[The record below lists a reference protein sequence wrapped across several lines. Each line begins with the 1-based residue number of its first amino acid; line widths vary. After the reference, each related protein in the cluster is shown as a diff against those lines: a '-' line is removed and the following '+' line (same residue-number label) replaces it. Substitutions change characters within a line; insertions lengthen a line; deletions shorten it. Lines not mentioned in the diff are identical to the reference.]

1 MPKVRKS
8 AEIPA
13 KDRLLLS
20 GALLFGQK
28 GFEGVSVREI
38 CKHANTSMNMI
49 HHYFESKDGL
59 LQSIV
64 EQFSDQVFVVPL
76 KLLQKPPKSKED
88 FHSRMEMLFEATLD
102 AYIDQRDLLMVI
114 IREQADPEALTE
126 YVNKFAAFLDS
137 AKKSGY
143 VRKEIDSSMITGIML
158 DRILNQVQF
167 APWIKRKHGVDLL
180 TDDAYRQRWCESNL
194 EVFLNG
200 MVEQ

>member
-126 YVNKFAAFLDS
+126 YVNKFAVFLDS

-200 MVEQ
+200 MVA

>member
-38 CKHANTSMNMI
+38 CKHAKTSMNMI

>member
-1 MPKVRKS
+1 M
-8 AEIPA
+8 
-13 KDRLLLS
+13 
-20 GALLFGQK
+20 FGQK

-200 MVEQ
+200 MVA